1 MRGCGVNG
9 AWIARPRAEAAVGRW
24 LRQPGDGEAP
34 VLVVTGPA
42 GSGKSALVRRM
53 SGAANTVLID
63 ADGRS
68 TDKVAR
74 AFASAAGVGGPLEH
88 PALDTAGL
96 IEQVCAHLAQRPV
109 SATAVLALTN
119 VDRAGLIASAGE
131 PDRLLTGLVTALAR
145 TGRVRVLLEVRS
157 ERWTRSGLTGEVVD
171 LGPGPYAEPGG
182 PAALA
187 ESVLVAAQG
196 PYAADPETARA
207 IATELAAQGGEA
219 DWLGAEVAAGILAA
233 ERLAVDT
240 HAPDW
245 PRLVPHGMQA
255 ALDRFVSWFGEQA
268 QAGRAVLTALGF
280 ARGRVLEG
288 ALVERIAAAIA
299 PSISPDQVGSVL
311 AAGEGVVF
319 ERADADGRAAYALR
333 WPGVADRIR
342 ERYGVGVVQI
352 EQRIAEVLWAEP
364 AAGSAYAHE
373 FLPVHAA
380 AAGWLEQLLAD
391 PALIGSVSL
400 RTLATVVEATPI
412 QSGAAGSAR
421 RALISRAAARYNPD
435 APEPLRRSAL
445 HFEAALAGDRELAQ
459 ALAGGEAL
467 PWQFVWKGDARQV
480 DAIRLAVDGS
490 GRAFAVSWGP
500 DGQREVR
507 DLYQGMVVTRD
518 QVAAQD
524 RILPDGLLAS
534 ADAPNCY
541 WMTLDNRILVRL
553 DDGTRLNVPLPG
565 KIADAGISGDGIL
578 VAAMTSG
585 ELFAVRISALA
596 VAPGTGAV
604 TLQQATS
611 RGREWLRKGG
621 PDRVVDVLEFELG
634 YVIAAGAQRPAS
646 AAGSRPRRPATLGGS
661 SAVID
666 KRTARLTYWP
676 SVPSSAVADLYARSA
691 SAR

>member
-1 MRGCGVNG
+1 
-9 AWIARPRAEAAVGRW
+9 
-24 LRQPGDGEAP
+24 
-34 VLVVTGPA
+34 
-42 GSGKSALVRRM
+42 
-53 SGAANTVLID
+53 VLI
-63 ADGRS
+63 
-68 TDKVAR
+68 
-74 AFASAAGVGGPLEH
+74 
-88 PALDTAGL
+88 
-96 IEQVCAHLAQRPV
+96 
-109 SATAVLALTN
+109 
-119 VDRAGLIASAGE
+119 
-131 PDRLLTGLVTALAR
+131 
-145 TGRVRVLLEVRS
+145 
-157 ERWTRSGLTGEVVD
+157 
-171 LGPGPYAEPGG
+171 
-182 PAALA
+182 
-187 ESVLVAAQG
+187 AAQG

-207 IATELAAQGGEA
+207 VAAELAAQGGEA
-219 DWLGAEVAAGILAA
+219 DWLGAELAACILAA

-245 PRLVPHGMQA
+245 PRLLPQGMQA
-255 ALDRFVSWFGEQA
+255 AMDRFVSWFGEQA
-268 QAGRAVLTALGF
+268 NTGRAVVTALGF

-299 PSISPDQVGSVL
+299 PSVSPDQVGRVL
-311 AAGEGVVF
+311 EAGEGVVF
-319 ERADADGRAAYALR
+319 ERADADGGRAAYALR

-342 ERYGVGVVQI
+342 ERYGAGVVQI

-364 AAGSAYAHE
+364 AAGSAYAHA

-391 PALIGSVSL
+391 PIRIGSVSL
-400 RTLATVVEATPI
+400 RTLAAVVEATPI

-421 RALISRAAARYNPD
+421 RALISAAAARYNPD

-445 HFEAALAGDRELAQ
+445 NFEAALAGDRELAQ

-490 GRAFAVSWGP
+490 GRTFAVSWGP

-507 DLYQGMVVTRD
+507 DLYQGTVLTRD

-524 RILPDGLLAS
+524 RTLPDGLVA
-534 ADAPNCY
+534 AAHAPNCY
-541 WMTLDNRILVRL
+541 WMTLDNRVLMRL
-553 DDGTRLNVPLPG
+553 DDGARLNVPLPG
-565 KIADAGISGDGIL
+565 RIADARISGDGIL
-578 VAAMTSG
+578 VAAITG
-585 ELFAVRISALA
+585 GALFAVRISTLA
-596 VAPGTGAV
+596 AAPGTGAV

-621 PDRVVDVLEFELG
+621 PDPVVDVLEFELG

>member
-1 MRGCGVNG
+1 
-9 AWIARPRAEAAVGRW
+9 
-24 LRQPGDGEAP
+24 
-34 VLVVTGPA
+34 
-42 GSGKSALVRRM
+42 M

-68 TDKVAR
+68 TDEVAR
-74 AFASAAGVGGPLEH
+74 AFAVAAGVGGPLEH

-109 SATAVLALTN
+109 SATAVLGLTN

-131 PDRLLTGLVTALAR
+131 PDRLLTGLVAALAR
-145 TGRVRVLLEVRS
+145 TGRVRVLLEAGG

-187 ESVLVAAQG
+187 EAVLIATQG
-196 PYAADPETARA
+196 PYAADPETARTVA
-207 IATELAAQGGEA
+207 AELAAHGGEA
-219 DWLGAEVAAGILAA
+219 DWLGAELAACILAA

-245 PRLVPHGMQA
+245 PRLLPQGMQA
-255 ALDRFVSWFGEQA
+255 AMDRFVSWFGEQA
-268 QAGRAVLTALGF
+268 NTGRAVVTALGF

-288 ALVERIAAAIA
+288 ALVERIAAALA
-299 PSISPDQVGSVL
+299 PSVSPDQVGRVL
-311 AAGEGVVF
+311 EAGEGVVI
-319 ERADADGRAAYALR
+319 ERSDTGGRAAFALR

-342 ERYGVGVVQI
+342 ERYGAGVVAI
-352 EQRIAEVLWAEP
+352 EQRIAHELWAEP
-364 AAGSAYAHE
+364 AAGSAYADA

-391 PALIGSVSL
+391 PIRIGSVSL

-421 RALISRAAARYNPD
+421 RALISAAAARYNPD

-445 HFEAALAGDRELAQ
+445 HFEAALAGDQELAQ
-459 ALAGGEAL
+459 ALGAGEVL

-480 DAIRLAVDGS
+480 DAIRLAVDGA
-490 GRAFAVSWGP
+490 GRAFALSWGP

-507 DLYQGMVVTRD
+507 DLYQGTVVARD

-524 RILPDGLLAS
+524 RALPDGLVMS
-534 ADAPNCY
+534 PHAPNCY
-541 WMTLDNRILVRL
+541 WMTLDNRVLLRL
-553 DDGTRLNVPLPG
+553 DDGARLDVPLPAR
-565 KIADAGISGDGIL
+565 ITDARLSGDGIL
-578 VAAMTSG
+578 VAAMAG
-585 ELFAVRISALA
+585 GGLFAVRISALA
-596 VAPGTGAV
+596 AAPGTGAV
-604 TLQQATS
+604 TVQQATS

-621 PDRVVDVLEFELG
+621 PDPIVDVLEFELG

-646 AAGSRPRRPATLGGS
+646 TAGSRPRRPATLGGS

>member
-63 ADGRS
+63 AGGRS
-68 TDKVAR
+68 TDDVAR
-74 AFASAAGVGGPLEH
+74 AFAAAAWVGGPLEH

-109 SATAVLALTN
+109 SATAALALTN
-119 VDRAGLIASAGE
+119 VDRAGLITSAGE
-131 PDRLLTGLVTALAR
+131 PDRLLTGLVAALAR
-145 TGRVRVLLEVRS
+145 TGRVRVLLEVCG

-207 IATELAAQGGEA
+207 IAAELAAQGGEA

-280 ARGRVLEG
+280 ARGRMLEG

-342 ERYGVGVVQI
+342 ERYGAGVVQI

-507 DLYQGMVVTRD
+507 DLYQGTAVTRD

-524 RILPDGLLAS
+524 RTLPDGLLAS

-553 DDGTRLNVPLPG
+553 DDGARLNVPLPG

-578 VAAMTSG
+578 VAAMAGG

-646 AAGSRPRRPATLGGS
+646 AAGSGPRRPATLGGS

-666 KRTARLTYWP
+666 KRTGRLTYWP

-691 SAR
+691 SA